1 MTVRIL
7 VVEDEPA
14 VNALLVEIIEEL
26 GFDGRS
32 AGSAEEGLARLG
44 QERFDMVF
52 TDLEIPL
59 VDGLSFTEKARL
71 EHPGTPVIVITA
83 KENVDAALQ
92 ALHLGATDYVSKPF
106 EAPRIRVAIERILMK
121 RQVESENLRLKEV
134 LRLSSPD
141 SQLVGED
148 VAMKEVYQLISKVA
162 PTKATV
168 LILGESGTGK
178 ELVARV
184 IHKGSRQNHDTFLA
198 LNCAAFTETLLES
211 EIFGHEAGSFTGAIK
226 KKIGLIEVA
235 EGGTLFLDEIA
246 ETSPSFQAKLLR
258 VLQEKEFLR
267 IGGTRLI
274 KVDVRIL
281 AATNRDIKNEVAEKR
296 FREDLFYRLN
306 VFPIVLPP
314 LRDRRKDIP
323 PLISRFYSEF
333 SGKGEEEAC
342 TGVSAKVEQILSRYL
357 WPGNVREL
365 KNVMERA
372 LILAGDDPIE
382 PQHLPREIIES
393 QRPEEAMTKLVD
405 LPLKEAKSQLEAR
418 YLTVLMQKYGGNVTK
433 AADHASIGRGTFHD
447 KLKKLGIDPDDF
459 RSKDA

>member
-1 MTVRIL
+1 MIVRIL
-7 VVEDEPA
+7 VVDDEPTE
-14 VNALLVEIIEEL
+14 NALLVEIIKGL
-26 GFDGRS
+26 GFVGLG
-32 AGSAEEGLARLG
+32 AANAEEGMARLG

-52 TDLEIPL
+52 ADLKIPHT
-59 VDGLSFTEKARL
+59 DGLSFTEKVL
-71 EHPGTPVIVITA
+71 KEHPGTPVVVITA
-83 KENVDAALQ
+83 KEAVDAAVK
-92 ALHLGATDYVSKPF
+92 ALHLGATDYVAKPF
-106 EAPRIRVAIERILMK
+106 EAPRIRVAIERILIK
-121 RQVESENLRLKEV
+121 KKVESENLRLKEV

-148 VAMKEVYQLISKVA
+148 VAMKEIYQLVGKVA
-162 PTKATV
+162 PTQATV

-184 IHKGSRQNHDTFLA
+184 IHNGSRQNLDTFLA

-211 EIFGHEAGSFTGAIK
+211 EIFGHEAGSFTGAAK

-235 EGGTLFLDEIA
+235 EGGTLFLDEIG

-267 IGGTRLI
+267 VGGTRPI
-274 KVDVRIL
+274 KVNVRIL
-281 AATNRDIKNEVAEKR
+281 AATNRDIKKEVAEKR

-306 VFPIVLPP
+306 VFPITLPP

-323 PLISRFYSEF
+323 LLISRFYSEF
-333 SGKGEEEAC
+333 SGKGEEEAS
-342 TGVSAKVEQILSRYL
+342 TGVSVEVERILSRYL